1 MVRNPR
7 LSQKNLSDMALE
19 FKKTSIIGGGAW
31 GTALALTASYT
42 GGEVVLWTYRE
53 EEAAIIRETRHSLC
67 RINGA
72 RPLPQNV
79 LVTSKWEDVADSD
92 LVIVVVPS
100 VAMRSVAQSLSA
112 VGLAENAVVVSCTK
126 GIEKDTNLLM
136 TEILE
141 ANLKCPVGALSGPNH
156 AEDIVLE
163 LPSLTLVGF
172 ADIEIARA
180 VQRRISTPF
189 LRVYTTTD
197 VVSMQ
202 IGGAIKNVFALAS
215 GICAGLGLGDNA
227 RAALATRGLAE
238 MTRMGMARGGKMDT
252 FMGLSGMG
260 DLVVTC
266 YSEHSRNLTA
276 GRLIAKGV
284 PVEECQAR
292 IGQVVEGIPNTLSTY
307 QLARKL
313 GVRTPIT
320 DAMYE
325 ILYCAKPAKQA
336 LEELMSRDLREESLH
351 D

>member
-1 MVRNPR
+1 MER
-7 LSQKNLSDMALE
+7 K
-19 FKKTSIIGGGAW
+19 FTKTAVIGAGAW
-31 GTALALTASYT
+31 GTALALTASYS
-42 GGEVVLWTYRE
+42 GNEVVLWTYRE

-67 RINGA
+67 RVTGA
-72 RPLPQNV
+72 KALPPHVQ
-79 LVTSKWEDVADSD
+79 VTSNWDDVRGAD

-100 VAMRSVAQSLSA
+100 VVMRSVAQSLA
-112 VGLAENAVVVSCTK
+112 QVGLAENAVVLTCTK
-126 GIEKDTNLLM
+126 GIEKDTCMLM
-136 TEILE
+136 SEILS
-141 ANLKCPVGALSGPNH
+141 ATLPQPVGVLSGPNH

-172 ADIEIARA
+172 EDMSIAAA
-180 VQRRISTPF
+180 VQKRLSTPF
-189 LRVYTTTD
+189 LRIYTTTD

-202 IGGAIKNVFALAS
+202 LGGAIKNVFALAS

-238 MTRMGMARGGKMDT
+238 MTRLGMAHGGRMET

-284 PVEECQAR
+284 PVEECQQR
-292 IGQVVEGIPNTLSTY
+292 VGQVVEGIPNTLSTY

-320 DAMYE
+320 DAMYD
-325 ILYCAKPAKQA
+325 ILYNGKTAHQA
-336 LEELMSRDLREESLH
+336 LHELMERDLREENPTE
-351 D
+351 

>member
-1 MVRNPR
+1 MDC
-7 LSQKNLSDMALE
+7 S
-19 FKKTSIIGGGAW
+19 FKKTSIIGSGAW
-31 GTALALTASYT
+31 GTALALTASHS

-53 EEAAIIRETRHSLC
+53 EEAAIIRETRLSLC
-67 RINGA
+67 RVPGA
-72 RPLPQNV
+72 KPLPDNV
-79 LVTSKWEDVADSD
+79 LVTSKWEDVAGSD

-100 VAMRSVAQSLSA
+100 VAMRGVAQSLA
-112 VGLAENAVVVSCTK
+112 QAGLAKDAVAVSCSK

-136 TEILE
+136 SEIL
-141 ANLKCPVGALSGPNH
+141 ATALPCPVGALSGPNH

-172 ADIEIARA
+172 GDIEIASA
-180 VQRRISTPF
+180 VQRRLNTPF
-189 LRVYTTTD
+189 LRIYTTTD

-202 IGGAIKNVFALAS
+202 MGGAIKNVFALAS

-238 MTRMGMARGGKMDT
+238 MTRLGVARGGRMDT

-276 GRLIAKGV
+276 GRLIAKGI
-284 PVEECQAR
+284 PASECQKR

-320 DAMYE
+320 DAMYD
-325 ILYCAKPAKQA
+325 ILYNGKPARQA
-336 LEELMSRDLREESLH
+336 LQELMSRGLREENVI